1 VTLEEALARLGAG
14 SAAERRA
21 ALEVVGRQ
29 ADARAT
35 APVAACLHDADPEV
49 VAAAEATLWRIWCRA
64 GDPAVEALFADGVQA
79 MARQSW
85 LDAVSLFGQ
94 VIETAPDFAEA
105 WNKRA
110 TARYLAEHY
119 ASAISDCEEVI
130 RRNPHHFGAWSG
142 QGLCHTALGQY
153 RAAARCFRRALAIHP
168 RLESVRQNLGQMERE
183 LVRGNGHTHTT

>member
-14 SAAERRA
+14 SAGERRA
-21 ALEVVGRQ
+21 ALQVIAAQ
-29 ADARAT
+29 ADARVT

-49 VAAAEATLWRIWCRA
+49 VAAAEATLWRIWGRA
-64 GDPAVEALFADGVQA
+64 GDPTVEALFTDGVRA
-79 MARQSW
+79 MERQDW
-85 LDAVSLFGQ
+85 LEAVSLFGR
-94 VIETAPDFAEA
+94 VIETTPDFAEA

-153 RAAARCFRRALAIHP
+153 RAAARCFRHALAIHP
-168 RLESVRQNLGQMERE
+168 RLESVRQNLGRMERE
-183 LVRGNGHTHTT
+183 LVRGNGHTQTA